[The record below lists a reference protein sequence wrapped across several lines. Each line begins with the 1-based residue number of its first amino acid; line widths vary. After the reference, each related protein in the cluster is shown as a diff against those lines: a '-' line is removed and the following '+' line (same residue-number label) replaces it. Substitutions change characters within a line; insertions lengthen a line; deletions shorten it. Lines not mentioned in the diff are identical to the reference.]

1 MLSLIGAATSEPPMP
16 APFLTLIAAC
26 RPVQMGDFGIG
37 SVLNGECKAM
47 RCWQAGQKIAKEDG
61 HRHYDQ
67 ARRATP
73 GPWTDAL
80 EIMEEMV
87 PLVDQPAA

>member
-16 APFLTLIAAC
+16 APFLTLISAC
-26 RPVQMGDFGIG
+26 SPGQMGDFCIV

-47 RCWQAGQKIAKEDG
+47 RCWQAGHNIQKEVG

-67 ARRATP
+67 ARRR
-73 GPWTDAL
+73 PWSMDAL
-80 EIMEEMV
+80 EILEEMV

>member
-47 RCWQAGQKIAKEDG
+47 RCWQAGHNIQKEVG

-67 ARRATP
+67 ARRR
-73 GPWTDAL
+73 PWSMDAL

>member
-37 SVLNGECKAM
+37 SVIIGEREVV
-47 RCWQAGQKIAKEDG
+47 RCWQAGQNIAKEDG
-61 HRHYDQ
+61 HRHYHQ
-67 ARRATP
+67 ARRH
-73 GPWTDAL
+73 PWSMDAL